1 MAISNKE
8 REYMVGKAAKD
19 LYAEGK
25 KITNKAVYEEVCKQ
39 NPENDLTLHLVNYYK
54 NFQNIITIFIIF

>member
-8 REYMVGKAAKD
+8 REDMVGKAAKD

-39 NPENDLTLHLVNYYK
+39 NPGNDLTLHLVNY
-54 NFQNIITIFIIF
+54 